1 MDQTFFSLRQIKLFQ
16 ILLGQDQYLP
26 MDQAAERL
34 GVSTRTLFR
43 EIQGINRELEGF
55 QYIWRQKQEKESGCP
70 VTGKVLP
77 AAWRKSL
84 REILLCFIIQK
95 NSGGHC

>member
-1 MDQTFFSLRQIKLFQ
+1 
-16 ILLGQDQYLP
+16 

-43 EIQGINRELEGF
+43 EIQGINRELGGLSVYLET
-55 QYIWRQKQEKESGCP
+55 KQEKESGCP

>member
-1 MDQTFFSLRQIKLFQ
+1 MDRTFSLRQIKLFQ
-16 ILLGQDQYLP
+16 ILLGQDRYLP
-26 MDQAAERL
+26 MDRGSRDLESVR
-34 GVSTRTLFR
+34 GPCFRKFRGST
-43 EIQGINRELEGF
+43 GNLEGF

-84 REILLCFIIQK
+84 RDSSLFIIQK

>member
-43 EIQGINRELEGF
+43 EIQGINREGF